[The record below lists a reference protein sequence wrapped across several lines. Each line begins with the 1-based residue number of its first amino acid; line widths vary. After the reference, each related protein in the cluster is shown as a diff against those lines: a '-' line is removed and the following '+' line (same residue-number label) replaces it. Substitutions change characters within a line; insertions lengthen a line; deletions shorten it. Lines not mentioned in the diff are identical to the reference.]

1 MPAFDQRA
9 LRNCLGTY
17 VTGVTIVTT
26 VSAAGEPVGITA
38 NSFSSVSLDP
48 PLVLWSQSLTARSFP
63 VFRDSDRFVINILS
77 AEQAEVSTRFARS
90 GEDKFTATV
99 VRAGLGGLPIIE
111 GCTAVLEC
119 TKVATYPGGD
129 HAVFV
134 GRVENFEHTERKPLA
149 FGGGRYVVTL
159 AHDLGVLSASR
170 EKSRFTHVE
179 AVRMVTAALAEISSR
194 LETTVGAAVWGNKGV
209 TVIAWE
215 PSANPVSDDLRTGLV
230 VSPLYAASGLVFS
243 AFLPREKVETHI
255 EQELTSLR
263 AAGANIPSAQEIA
276 AMLERTRQF
285 GLARSLPERFGS
297 DVIAYG
303 APVFD
308 ANGCIAFAVT
318 AVGKTA
324 RLGESELGDF
334 PQALRRAAAELSAR
348 LAAAQNRRIEPISG
362 G

>member
-1 MPAFDQRA
+1 MSAFDQRA

-17 VTGVTIVTT
+17 VTGVTIITT
-26 VSAAGEPVGITA
+26 VTASGEPVGITA
-38 NSFSSVSLDP
+38 NSVSSVSLDP

-63 VFRDSDRFVINILS
+63 AFRDSDRFIVNILS
-77 AEQAEVSTRFARS
+77 MDQAEISKRFARS
-90 GEDKFTATV
+90 GEDKFSATA
-99 VRAGLGGLPIIE
+99 VRSGLGGLPIIE

-159 AHDLGVLSASR
+159 AHDLGLLSASR
-170 EKSRFTHVE
+170 EKLPFTHVDG
-179 AVRMVTAALAEISSR
+179 VRLVTGAMADISST
-194 LETTVGAAVWGNKGV
+194 LGTTVGTAVWGNKGV

-230 VSPLYAASGLVFS
+230 VSPLYAASGLIFS
-243 AFLPREKVETHI
+243 AFLPRSKVDPHI
-255 EQELTSLR
+255 EQELASLR
-263 AAGANIPSAQEIA
+263 AAGMTNIPTAAEIDSL
-276 AMLERTRQF
+276 LERTRQF
-285 GLARSLPERFGS
+285 GLSRSLPERFGS

-308 ANGCIAFAVT
+308 AAGRVVFALT

-324 RLGESELGDF
+324 RLGESETAEL

-348 LAAAQNRRIEPISG
+348 LAAAQNRRIEP
-362 G
+362 